1 MCFHSKKETLY
12 TTIVKMGQVKTR
24 IDAIVLLK
32 WTRGD
37 NIIKHHGV
45 GAMTIVLRIQMRV
58 SMYVIVV
65 CSSFFAIGE
74 SFFGL
79 VVKMVPYILLHC
91 HFSPPFSPFN
101 SSLSVIEMQWREA
114 SL

>member
-1 MCFHSKKETLY
+1 MGLTKTQIVCFHSKKETLY

-65 CSSFFAIGE
+65 CSSFFAIGH
-74 SFFGL
+74 
-79 VVKMVPYILLHC
+79 VIKRALL
-91 HFSPPFSPFN
+91 SR
-101 SSLSVIEMQWREA
+101 LMQD
-114 SL
+114 